1 MGVWGMDIC
10 ENDTFQEVR
19 EEFIRQYQAGRMP
32 ADILEALKAD
42 YREDPC
48 YLQALYALADCMW
61 QCNTAC
67 PQLLSEIH
75 DRVALGE
82 DHQFL
87 LDSGADDQMCQ
98 ERRDALDAF
107 LRRFQHSPAK
117 EELISR
123 ISEKGAVF
131 QKGQIFWYTS
141 CKKHY
146 GGLVVDVIEDFCL
159 MAVSESIS
167 AKDITASDVLNAP
180 LYTAAW
186 FDVNQIELRSKLHYC
201 GSIQINDNFN
211 GRAGL
216 QIAQNGSLTL
226 CNWGNANIW
235 KHTDRNLVLKGRNL
249 CDILTARSLPKM
261 LSYRY

>member
-1 MGVWGMDIC
+1 MGVWGMNIC

-32 ADILEALKAD
+32 ADILEALKVD

-61 QCNTAC
+61 RCNTAC

-87 LDSGADDQMCQ
+87 LDSGANDQMCR
-98 ERRDALDAF
+98 ERREALDAF
-107 LRRFQHSPAK
+107 LFRFRHSPAK

-123 ISEKGAVF
+123 SSEKGTVF

-159 MAVSESIS
+159 IAVSESIS
-167 AKDITASDVLNAP
+167 AKDISA
-180 LYTAAW
+180 
-186 FDVNQIELRSKLHYC
+186 
-201 GSIQINDNFN
+201 
-211 GRAGL
+211 
-216 QIAQNGSLTL
+216 
-226 CNWGNANIW
+226 
-235 KHTDRNLVLKGRNL
+235 
-249 CDILTARSLPKM
+249 
-261 LSYRY
+261 